1 MIEDADAFMEFYARE
16 REAVTVF
23 IARRTFDVS
32 AAADLTAET
41 FALALTSW
49 SRLRGRPEEEAR
61 VGTFHVKVR

>member
-1 MIEDADAFMEFYARE
+1 
-16 REAVTVF
+16 VTVF

-49 SRLRGRPEEEAR
+49 SRLLGRPESAW
-61 VGTFHVKVR
+61 